1 MASLRTAARGRVM
14 ARTGDEYTRAADAGL
29 CLLTGTA
36 AGRAA

>member
-14 ARTGDEYTRAADAGL
+14 ARIDDEYTRAADAGL
-29 CLLTGTA
+29 CLLTRTA